1 MIGTML
7 NTIKAV
13 VCNRKKGLKIGISS
27 CVSCANF
34 EGKNLIGRRC
44 NLSNSVI
51 GYGSYVGDCTNLPNV
66 KIGKYCS
73 VSWDVKL
80 IAGTHPTENWVSTYP
95 GFFSAK
101 TGALCCYTQEQQFE
115 EYRYTNTDH
124 RYFCE
129 IGHDVWIGANVL
141 ILQGVKIGN
150 GAIIAAGAVVAQD
163 VPDFAIVGGVPAKII
178 RYRFEKEEIDFLNQ
192 LQWWNQNEEWI
203 RQYAPYFSDAK
214 MLKNAV
220 EKNHP

>member
-1 MIGTML
+1 MIKRVL
-7 NTIKAV
+7 NPIKTIT
-13 VCNRKKGLKIGISS
+13 CNQDKNIKIPID
-27 CVSCANF
+27 ANVYYTEI
-34 EGKNLIGRRC
+34 EGKNLVGRKS
-44 NLSNSVI
+44 NLSNSTI
-51 GYGSYVGDCTNLPNV
+51 GYGSYVGYCTNLPSV

-73 VSWDVKL
+73 ISWNVTL

-101 TGALCCYTQEQQFE
+101 TGALCCYTQEQRFE

-203 RQYAPYFSDAK
+203 RQYAPYFSDVK

>member
-1 MIGTML
+1 MIKRVL
-7 NTIKAV
+7 NTIKTIT
-13 VCNRKKGLKIGISS
+13 CNQDKNIKIAID
-27 CVSCANF
+27 ANVYYTEF
-34 EGKNLIGRRC
+34 EGKNLVGRKS
-44 NLSNSVI
+44 NLSNSTI
-51 GYGSYVGDCTNLPNV
+51 GYGSYVGHCTNLPSV

-73 VSWDVKL
+73 ISWNVTL

-101 TGALCCYTQEQQFE
+101 TGALCCYTQEQRFE
-115 EYRYTNTDH
+115 EYHYTNTDH

-203 RQYAPYFSDAK
+203 RQYAPYFSDVK